1 MLSSELGESSK
12 TLDSVRGE
20 EVKNMMDEIDMDD
33 NNATFLTKNLV
44 ILPETTIV
52 WLRMLLNVLIY
63 IILFS

>member
-52 WLRMLLNVLIY
+52 
-63 IILFS
+63 